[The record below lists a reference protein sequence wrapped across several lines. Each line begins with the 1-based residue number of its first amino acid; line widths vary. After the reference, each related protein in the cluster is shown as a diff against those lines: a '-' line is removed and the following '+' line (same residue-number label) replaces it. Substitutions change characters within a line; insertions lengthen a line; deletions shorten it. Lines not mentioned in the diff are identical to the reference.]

1 MPAAARSPAQ
11 LEAARRNGA
20 KSRGP
25 ATPEGKAR
33 SSRNAL
39 KHGLAAADH
48 LLLAGEDRA
57 AYEEL
62 LANLV
67 AETEPGTE
75 LEAQLVRRLAS
86 ALWRQHRADRLEA
99 KLFAWTDTPKV
110 FHAGKY
116 LPVDAEANFDLARF
130 AAVQRYQAQL
140 GREVSR
146 CLRELR
152 LLKAE
157 PLATIAPARNEPEP
171 ANANHPTAAR
181 PNEPE
186 PPPAEEVSTRPAAK
200 RRNEPEPAAPPAG
213 RTPATAGHSPA
224 AARRGPA
231 TFPVPDASE
240 AASRRSPP
248 SPHGIPRPSE
258 SVPQASGSQA

>member
-1 MPAAARSPAQ
+1 MPAVAARTPAQ
-11 LEAARRNGA
+11 TEAARRNGA

-48 LLLAGEDRA
+48 LLLAGEDQA

-86 ALWRQHRADRLEA
+86 ALWKQGRADRLEA
-99 KLFAWTDTPKV
+99 KLFAWTATPKV
-110 FHAGKY
+110 IHGGRY
-116 LPVDAEANFDLARF
+116 QPVDAEAAFDIARLD
-130 AAVQRYQAQL
+130 ALRRYRAGA

-152 LLKAE
+152 LLRAE
-157 PLATIAPARNEPEP
+157 PPAEARNEPEP
-171 ANANHPTAAR
+171 ATPEAAPPT
-181 PNEPE
+181 
-186 PPPAEEVSTRPAAK
+186 PPAAAVTRPVP
-200 RRNEPEPAAPPAG
+200 RNEPERRLPTTPPPANDPYPAAPPL
-213 RTPATAGHSPA
+213 RTAG
-224 AARRGPA
+224 
-231 TFPVPDASE
+231 
-240 AASRRSPP
+240 
-248 SPHGIPRPSE
+248 
-258 SVPQASGSQA
+258 

>member
-1 MPAAARSPAQ
+1 MPAAARTPAQ

-57 AYEEL
+57 AYDEL

-67 AETEPGTE
+67 DEIEPGTE
-75 LEAQLVRRLAS
+75 LEAQLVRRLAA
-86 ALWRQHRADRLEA
+86 ALWKQARADRLEA

-146 CLRELR
+146 CLRDC
-152 LLKAE
+152 AC
-157 PLATIAPARNEPEP
+157 
-171 ANANHPTAAR
+171 
-181 PNEPE
+181 
-186 PPPAEEVSTRPAAK
+186 
-200 RRNEPEPAAPPAG
+200 
-213 RTPATAGHSPA
+213 
-224 AARRGPA
+224 
-231 TFPVPDASE
+231 
-240 AASRRSPP
+240 SRRSPWRKPLRHRANP
-248 SPHGIPRPSE
+248 SPSAQTPRTNPRSRPPGLSRRRE
-258 SVPQASGSQA
+258 TNPATAP